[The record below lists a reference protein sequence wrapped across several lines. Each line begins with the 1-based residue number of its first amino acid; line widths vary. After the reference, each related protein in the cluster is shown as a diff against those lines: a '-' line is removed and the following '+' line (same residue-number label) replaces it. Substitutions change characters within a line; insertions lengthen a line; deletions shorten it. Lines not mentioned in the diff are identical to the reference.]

1 MSFTLDHIAIAT
13 TDLARGTAETEARLG
28 VALAPGGSHA
38 RMGTHNRLLGLGPE
52 YLEVIAIDPD
62 APAPARPRWFD
73 LDRFEGPTRLTNWI
87 LRTDDLDAALAA
99 LPAGF
104 GPPVQFTRGDLSWRM
119 AVPDDGILP
128 WDGLAPALIQWDSD
142 LRPPARLPEAGCR
155 LTALRLTHPDAAS
168 LAALFPLD
176 RVTYAEGPP
185 ALSATLATPTGEVVL

>member
-1 MSFTLDHIAIAT
+1 MPFTLDHIAIAT

-28 VALAPGGSHA
+28 VALAPGGQHA

-62 APAPARPRWFD
+62 APAPDGPRWFD
-73 LDRFEGPTRLTNWI
+73 LDRFEGQTRLTNWI

-99 LPAGF
+99 LPSGF
-104 GPPVQFTRGDLSWRM
+104 GTPVQFTRGDLSWRM
-119 AVPDDGILP
+119 AVPNDGILP

-155 LTALRLTHPDAAS
+155 LTALRITHPDVAS

-176 RVTYAEGPP
+176 RVTFAEGPP
-185 ALSATLATPTGEVVL
+185 ALSATLSTPSGEVVL